1 MTRIVLPT
9 PKKQIL
15 RVARHIPGVFFYAR
29 IALSIVAASRLSR
42 IGTYTHS
49 KKILSSWGV
58 LKTLENLGVDI
69 KIENMA
75 AYRNL
80 KIPCVFVGNHM
91 SVLETFIFPCLIMPY
106 RQFTF
111 VLKKSLTEYPI
122 FKHIIQSL
130 NPIVVDR
137 INPREDFKKVLL
149 GGLAC
154 LKKNTS
160 VLIFPQTTRSLH
172 FNSENFNSLG
182 VKLAKRG
189 HVPVVPVAVKTDA
202 WGIGKWIKD
211 IGRIDPAKPV
221 RISFGDPVFIQCNG
235 KKEHRI
241 IIDFISKK
249 LREWGMQSGND
260 LMKRDDVA
268 PVG

>member
-1 MTRIVLPT
+1 MAGTNAT
-9 PKKQIL
+9 SSQKQIL
-15 RVARHIPGVFFYAR
+15 RIARKIPGVFFYAK
-29 IALSIVAASRLSR
+29 IALSIFEASRMSR
-42 IGTYTHS
+42 IGNYTLY
-49 KKILSSWGV
+49 KKILSSLGV
-58 LKTLENLGVDI
+58 LQTLEHIGVDV

-75 AYRNL
+75 AIRNL

-91 SVLETFIFPCLIMPY
+91 SVLETFIFPCLILPY
-106 RQFTF
+106 RKFTF

-137 INPREDFKKVLL
+137 INPREDFKKVLM
-149 GGLAC
+149 GGLTC

-160 VLIFPQTTRSLH
+160 VLVFPQTTRSLH
-172 FNSENFNSLG
+172 FNPTNFNSLG

-189 HVPVVPVAVKTDA
+189 NVPVVPVAVKTDA
-202 WGIGKWIKD
+202 WGIGKWLKD

-221 RISFGDPVFIQCNG
+221 RISFGDPVYIQGNG

-241 IIDFISKK
+241 IIDFISSK
-249 LREWGMQSGND
+249 LADWGVM
-260 LMKRDDVA
+260 A
-268 PVG
+268 T